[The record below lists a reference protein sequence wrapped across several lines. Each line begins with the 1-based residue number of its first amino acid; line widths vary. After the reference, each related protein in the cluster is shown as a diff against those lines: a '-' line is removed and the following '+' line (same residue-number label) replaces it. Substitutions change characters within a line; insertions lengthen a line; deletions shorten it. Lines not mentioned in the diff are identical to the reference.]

1 MPRASVIG
9 LGKSGVAAARL
20 LKREGWEV
28 ELSDCNTSETF
39 LQQQQELAAEQ
50 ITVKLGQSLELNGTN
65 LPQLIV
71 VSPGV
76 PWDIPV
82 LVEARQLGIET
93 IGEIELAWRNLR
105 RRSQPQASLPW
116 VGITGTNGKT
126 TTTALIA
133 AIFQAAEL
141 NAPACG
147 NIGYAACEVALSVRE
162 QRIGDRGRGV
172 ETPIQN
178 RSMVPEQFGKLTV
191 SPCRTPT
198 GKQATR
204 SVSQGRTSTS
214 LSPQS
219 KIQNCIDWVI
229 AEISSYQ
236 IESSVSL
243 APRIGV
249 WTTFTPDHLSRHK
262 TLDNYYNIKA
272 KLLHQSELQVFNG
285 DDAYLSKLGLSHWP
299 EAYWT
304 SVKGKDFLISEK
316 GFYIEDGWVVEKLT
330 ATSAPEPIVKV
341 STLRMV
347 GEHNQQ
353 NLLMAVATARLAGI
367 NCDAIARAI
376 SEFPGVAHRLE
387 HICTWEG
394 IDFINDSKATNYDA
408 AEVGLSS
415 VNSPAILIAGGEAKA
430 GDDTAWLAKINS
442 LAAAVLLIGSAAPAF
457 AQRLQDVGY
466 YSYEIVETMERAVPR
481 AAELAKQ
488 YQAPVVL
495 LSPACASFDQ
505 YPNFEVRGDRFRQL
519 CLTWAVTKLDGS

>member
-1 MPRASVIG
+1 MSKAHVIG

-28 ELSDCNTSETF
+28 ELSDSNTSETL

-50 ITVKLGQSLELNGTN
+50 ITVKLGQSLELNGDN

-82 LVEARQLGIET
+82 LIKARQLGIET
-93 IGEIELAWRNLR
+93 IGEMELAWRNL
-105 RRSQPQASLPW
+105 QSLPW

-133 AIFQAAEL
+133 AIFKAAEL
-141 NAPACG
+141 DAPACG
-147 NIGYAACEVALSVRE
+147 NIGYAACEVALSARG
-162 QRIGDRGRGV
+162 QGTGDRGQGTGNRERG
-172 ETPIQN
+172 EENAIQN
-178 RSMVPEQFGKLTV
+178 PK
-191 SPCRTPT
+191 
-198 GKQATR
+198 
-204 SVSQGRTSTS
+204 
-214 LSPQS
+214 S
-219 KIQNCIDWVI
+219 KIQNHIDWVI
-229 AEISSYQ
+229 AEVSSYQ
-236 IESSVSL
+236 IESSSSL

-262 TLDNYYNIKA
+262 TLENYYNIKA
-272 KLLHQSELQVFNG
+272 KLLRQSELQVFNG
-285 DDAYLSKLGLSHWP
+285 DDAYLSQLGLSAWP
-299 EAYWT
+299 NAYWT
-304 SVKGKDFLISEK
+304 SVRGKDFLIGEK
-316 GFYIEDGWVVEKLT
+316 GFYIEDDWVVEKLT

-367 NCDAIARAI
+367 NRDAIALAI
-376 SEFPGVAHRLE
+376 SEFPGVPHRLE

-408 AEVGLSS
+408 AEVGLAS
-415 VNSPAILIAGGEAKA
+415 VKSPAILIAGGEAKT
-430 GDDTAWLAKINS
+430 GDDTGWLAQIQTK
-442 LAAAVLLIGSAAPAF
+442 AAAVLLIGSAAPAF
-457 AQRLQDVGY
+457 AQRLQEVGY
-466 YSYEIVETMERAVPR
+466 YTYEIVETMERAIPR
-481 AAELAKQ
+481 SAELAKQ
-488 YQAPVVL
+488 HQAPVVL

-505 YPNFEVRGDRFRQL
+505 YPNFEVRGDRFREL
-519 CLTWAVTKLDGS
+519 CLAWAAGGKLQHNLMLSSSL

>member
-1 MPRASVIG
+1 MPKASVIG

-28 ELSDCNTSETF
+28 VLSDGNTSDTL

-50 ITVKLGQSLELNGTN
+50 ITVKVGQSLELNGDN

-82 LVEARQLGIET
+82 LVKARQLGIET
-93 IGEIELAWRNLR
+93 IGEMELAWRNLR
-105 RRSQPQASLPW
+105 SLPW

-141 NAPACG
+141 DAPACG
-147 NIGYAACEVALSVRE
+147 NIGYAACEVALS
-162 QRIGDRGRGV
+162 QGRGT
-172 ETPIQN
+172 ETQ
-178 RSMVPEQFGKLTV
+178 
-191 SPCRTPT
+191 
-198 GKQATR
+198 
-204 SVSQGRTSTS
+204 
-214 LSPQS
+214 
-219 KIQNCIDWVI
+219 IQNCIDWVI

-249 WTTFTPDHLSRHK
+249 WTTFTPDHLSRHQ
-262 TLDNYYNIKA
+262 TLENYYNIKA

-285 DDAYLSKLGLSHWP
+285 DDAYLSQLGLSAWP
-299 EAYWT
+299 DAYWT

-316 GFYIEDGWVVEKLT
+316 GFYIEDDWVVEKLT

-347 GEHNQQ
+347 GKHNQQ

-367 NCDAIARAI
+367 NRNAIARAI
-376 SEFPGVAHRLE
+376 REFPGVAHRLE

-408 AEVGLSS
+408 AEVGLAS
-415 VNSPAILIAGGEAKA
+415 VKNPAILIAGGEAKA
-430 GDDTAWLAKINS
+430 GDDTTWLAKIHS
-442 LAAAVLLIGSAAPAF
+442 QAAAVLLIGSAAPAF
-457 AQRLQDVGY
+457 AQRLQEVGY
-466 YSYEIVETMERAVPR
+466 YSYQIVETMERAVPR
-481 AAELAKQ
+481 AAELAKE
-488 YQAPVVL
+488 YQARVVL

-519 CLTWAVTKLDGS
+519 CLDWAKVEKLQYNSILSSPLPN